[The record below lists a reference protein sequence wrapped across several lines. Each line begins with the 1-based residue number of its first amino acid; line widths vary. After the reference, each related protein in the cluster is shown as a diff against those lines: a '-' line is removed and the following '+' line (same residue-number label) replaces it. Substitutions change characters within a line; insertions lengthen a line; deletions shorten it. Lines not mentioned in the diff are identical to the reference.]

1 MMFRVGSRDWLKKAL
16 IVAALIAATSASK
29 QARADLKDASP
40 ADLKQHLNNLEV
52 VLQACR
58 TARNATAC
66 DQSLVG
72 PDDRLLWTAGTVKES
87 REIRYDWLRDL
98 LDRAGKKDVAAK
110 EAAVPQATSILP
122 QVMVIQQKPATL
134 DELLGAAIDRLKD
147 EERQVD
153 ALTAGSQ
160 AASDFAGEHKKL
172 AEILSRRAYQ
182 EVSENTAKNRFW
194 EWLDNLVNRLVGK
207 LAGFGGKAWWLP
219 YLLMG
224 LLIVGVLIGLVWS
237 LIQIERRSRI
247 RLIPETDGM
256 PGAPSAREWQLWLKD
271 AQDAAA
277 GGHWR
282 EAIHFLYWAAISRLE
297 SKRLWPADRA
307 RTPREYLLLL
317 PIADPRR
324 DNLTTL
330 TGSFERTWYGGRE
343 AALTDYEAARTLAA
357 GLGVE

>member
-1 MMFRVGSRDWLKKAL
+1 MMFRAGSRVWLKKAL
-16 IVAALIAATSASK
+16 IAAALLAVTATAR
-29 QARADLKDASP
+29 QARADLKDAGP
-40 ADLKQHLNNLEV
+40 AALKQHLINLEAV
-52 VLQACR
+52 AQACR
-58 TARNATAC
+58 TARNTKAC

-72 PDDRLLWTAGTVKES
+72 SDDRLQWTAGAVKES

-98 LDRAGKKDVAAK
+98 LDRAGKKENTAK
-110 EAAVPQATSILP
+110 EPAAPQSTSILP
-122 QVMVIQQKPATL
+122 QVTVIQQKPATL

-147 EERQVD
+147 EQAQID
-153 ALTAGSQ
+153 PLTASQ
-160 AASDFAGEHKKL
+160 AANDFAGKHKKL
-172 AEILSRRAYQ
+172 MEILSRRAYK
-182 EVSENTAKNRFW
+182 EVAESTARNRFW
-194 EWLDNLVNRLVGK
+194 EWLDNLINRLVGK

-219 YLLMG
+219 WLLMG
-224 LLIVGVLIGLVWS
+224 LLILGVLIGLVWS

-247 RLIPETDGM
+247 RLIPDTDGM
-256 PGAPSAREWQLWLKD
+256 AGAPSAREWQLWLKD

-277 GGHWR
+277 GGLWR

-317 PIADPRR
+317 PTADPRR

-330 TGSFERTWYGGRE
+330 TRSFERTWYGGRE

>member
-1 MMFRVGSRDWLKKAL
+1 MISRAGSRIWIRNAL
-16 IVAALIAATSASK
+16 LAAALIAAVAAR
-29 QARADLKDASP
+29 QARADWKHVGP
-40 ADLKQHLNNLEV
+40 ADLKQHLNSLESV
-52 VLQACR
+52 VQACR
-58 TARNATAC
+58 TARNTTAC

-72 PDDRLLWTAGTVKES
+72 PDDRLQWTAGAVKES

-98 LDRAGKKDVAAK
+98 LDRAGKKETAAP
-110 EAAVPQATSILP
+110 ASTAILP
-122 QVMVIQQKPATL
+122 HVEVIQRKPATV

-147 EERQVD
+147 EEQQVD
-153 ALTAGSQ
+153 TLAAGSQ
-160 AASDFAGEHKKL
+160 AANDFTGEHKRL

-182 EVSENTAKNRFW
+182 SVNRNPVRNRFW
-194 EWLDNLVNRLVGK
+194 EWLDNVVNRLVGK
-207 LAGFGGKAWWLP
+207 LAGFGGKARWLP
-219 YLLMG
+219 NLLLG
-224 LLIVGVLIGLVWS
+224 LLIGGVLIGLVWS

-247 RLIPETDGM
+247 RLIPETTGM
-256 PGAPSAREWQLWLKD
+256 GGAPSAREWQLWLKD

-277 GGHWR
+277 KGLWR

-297 SKRLWPADRA
+297 ARRLWPADRA

-317 PIADPRR
+317 PKTDPRR

-330 TGSFERTWYGGRE
+330 TRSFERTWYGGRE

>member
-1 MMFRVGSRDWLKKAL
+1 MMFRAGPRTRLKKVL
-16 IVAALIAATSASK
+16 IAAALIAAATTAL
-29 QARADLKDASP
+29 QARADWKDVAP
-40 ADLKQHLNNLEV
+40 ADLKQHLSNLEAV
-52 VLQACR
+52 VQACR
-58 TARNATAC
+58 TARNTTAC

-72 PDDRLLWTAGTVKES
+72 PDDRLQWTAGAVKEN

-98 LDRAGKKDVAAK
+98 LDRSGKKEVAAK
-110 EAAVPQATSILP
+110 EAAGPQSTSVLP
-122 QVMVIQQKPATL
+122 QVTVIQQKPATL
-134 DELLGAAIDRLKD
+134 DEMLGAAIDRLKD
-147 EERQVD
+147 EEAQVD
-153 ALTAGSQ
+153 ALTGSQ
-160 AASDFAGEHKKL
+160 TASDFAGERKKL
-172 AEILSRRAYQ
+172 AEILSRRAYT
-182 EVSENTAKNRFW
+182 EVRENPAKNRFW
-194 EWLDNLVNRLVGK
+194 EWVQNHANHMIEG

-224 LLIVGVLIGLVWS
+224 LLIVGVLIGLIWS

-247 RLIPETDGM
+247 RLIPETDGGS
-256 PGAPSAREWQLWLKD
+256 GAPSAREWQLWLKD

-277 GGHWR
+277 SGLWR

-317 PIADPRR
+317 PSADPRR
-324 DNLTTL
+324 DNLATL
-330 TGSFERTWYGGRE
+330 TRSFERTWYGGRE

>member
-1 MMFRVGSRDWLKKAL
+1 MISRAGSRVSLRKTL
-16 IVAALIAATSASK
+16 IAAALIAAATAGT
-29 QARADLKDASP
+29 QARADLRDAGP
-40 ADLKQHLNNLEV
+40 ADLKQHLSSLEAV
-52 VLQACR
+52 MQACR
-58 TARNATAC
+58 TARNTTAC

-72 PDDRLLWTAGTVKES
+72 PDDRLQWTAGTVKES

-110 EAAVPQATSILP
+110 EAAAPQSTSILP
-122 QVMVIQQKPATL
+122 QVNVIQQKPATL

-147 EERQVD
+147 EEGQVD
-153 ALTAGSQ
+153 ALTGSQ
-160 AASDFAGEHKKL
+160 AASDFAAERKKL
-172 AEILSRRAYQ
+172 AEILSRRAYK

-194 EWLDNLVNRLVGK
+194 EWVDNLINRLIGK
-207 LAGFGGKAWWLP
+207 LAGFGGKARWLP

-224 LLIVGVLIGLVWS
+224 LLIGGVLIGFVWS

-256 PGAPSAREWQLWLKD
+256 AGAPSAREWQLWLKD

-277 GGHWR
+277 HGLWR

-317 PIADPRR
+317 PKTDSRR
-324 DNLTTL
+324 DK
-330 TGSFERTWYGGRE
+330 
-343 AALTDYEAARTLAA
+343 
-357 GLGVE
+357 

>member
-1 MMFRVGSRDWLKKAL
+1 VL
-16 IVAALIAATSASK
+16 IAAALIAAAATTR

-40 ADLKQHLNNLEV
+40 AELKQHLSNLEAV
-52 VLQACR
+52 VQACR
-58 TARNATAC
+58 SARNSKAC

-72 PDDRLLWTAGTVKES
+72 SDDRLQWTAGTVKES

-98 LDRAGKKDVAAK
+98 LDRAGKKEVAA
-110 EAAVPQATSILP
+110 PQSNSILP
-122 QVMVIQQKPATL
+122 QVAVIQQKPATL

-147 EERQVD
+147 EEGQV
-153 ALTAGSQ
+153 AAVTAGSQ
-160 AASDFAGEHKKL
+160 AASDFAGAHKKL
-172 AEILSRRAYQ
+172 AEILARRAYQ
-182 EVSENTAKNRFW
+182 EVSENPARNRFW
-194 EWLDNLVNRLVGK
+194 EWLDNLINRLVDK

-256 PGAPSAREWQLWLKD
+256 TGAPSAREWQLWLKD

-277 GGHWR
+277 SGLWR

-317 PIADPRR
+317 PKADLRR
-324 DNLTTL
+324 DILTTL
-330 TGSFERTWYGGRE
+330 TRSFERTWYGGRE
-343 AALTDYEAARTLAA
+343 AALSDYEAARTLAA